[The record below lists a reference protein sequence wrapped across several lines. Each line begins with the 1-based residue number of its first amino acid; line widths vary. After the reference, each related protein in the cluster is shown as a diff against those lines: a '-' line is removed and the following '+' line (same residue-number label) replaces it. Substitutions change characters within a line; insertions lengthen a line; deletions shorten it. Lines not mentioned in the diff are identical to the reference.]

1 MFVKSEDEIS
11 SMTAAVLFPPRPS
24 TRGTLPL
31 FTETITSTIL
41 FLSSLETVTL
51 SPVVPLITR

>member
-11 SMTAAVLFPPRPS
+11 AMTAEVLFPPKPS

-41 FLSSLETVTL
+41 YRSSLDTVTL

>member
-1 MFVKSEDEIS
+1 MIAE
-11 SMTAAVLFPPRPS
+11 VLFPPRPS

-31 FTETITSTIL
+31 FTETITLTIL